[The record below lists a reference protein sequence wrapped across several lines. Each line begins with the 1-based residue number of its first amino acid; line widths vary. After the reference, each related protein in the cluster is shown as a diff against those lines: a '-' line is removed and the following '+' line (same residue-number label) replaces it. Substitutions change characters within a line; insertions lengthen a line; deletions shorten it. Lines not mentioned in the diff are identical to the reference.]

1 MAACCSW
8 KTIPISSSSARALLH
23 RPSSSPSAS
32 HFVSIP
38 TMSGGL
44 HSARPAASSHFSV
57 QRLTNFRLYFFYL
70 FPFFVFAL
78 FRLEGMLELY
88 ESVMQCRLLR
98 LQIVAFLNFNCHN
111 FLFFPYF
118 FTSFLDLIPVIFS
131 FYSPKEVILFFFL
144 SKI

>member
-44 HSARPAASSHFSV
+44 HSARPAASSRFSV
-57 QRLTNFRLYFFYL
+57 QRLTNFSLPVELASMQSLMPLRS
-70 FPFFVFAL
+70 VTASAL
-78 FRLEGMLELY
+78 FT
-88 ESVMQCRLLR
+88 SLLS
-98 LQIVAFLNFNCHN
+98 FHN
-111 FLFFPYF
+111 N
-118 FTSFLDLIPVIFS
+118 SRRC
-131 FYSPKEVILFFFL
+131 L
-144 SKI
+144 SKAMPEEKEILNSDFNSKMLLKGLSYTELEATPC